1 MDVDVLRKFIE
12 QMIDMECGNSS
23 NGKILYKEKF
33 LCRGIIALREH
44 HYYYENAYRGSDV
57 PKIKGFITRT
67 HGQDFPVKIINEFI
81 KSQEGRP
88 AVERYSTEEL
98 GNLVIVGD
106 ICGDLGALLRII
118 YLNGIDANYLFLGNY
133 IGRGPRSFICVLVVY
148 SLMLINRRN
157 IILRGS
163 HEVRNDII
171 PIKPDVFRW
180 PLMITERTNPEDMM
194 SNFFFERKHDDPLLF
209 DISSMLDPRKTLE
222 GEELEK
228 AKAFYKSVEDLV
240 WKSFDYM
247 SVCAIVD
254 KTYFCSHGGIS
265 INLDFLKAL
274 DAIKKPFPIDEDID
288 YYQNQ
293 IMTKGD
299 GIRDESAVDIVT
311 EDALQIMWNEPTELE
326 NPTSSIIVNENR
338 EFGFYY
344 TNEQLDTFLKTNEF
358 TLVIH
363 SHHRVQGCEF
373 NTSRTDLTV
382 NSQSTH
388 YKHEECFMHID
399 WESYTG
405 NPDDPNHQDKAFVV
419 VSNDGSLNTV
429 VFARPAQNEDQD
441 KPFEMRINCLR

>member
-12 QMIDMECGNSS
+12 HMIDMECGNSS
-23 NGKILYKEKF
+23 NGKILYKEKM
-33 LCRGIIALREH
+33 LCRGIIALRVHGYH
-44 HYYYENAYRGSDV
+44 HENAYRGNDV
-57 PKIKGFITRT
+57 PRIRGFITRNN
-67 HGQDFPVKIINEFI
+67 GQDFPVKIINEFI

-133 IGRGPRSFICVLVVY
+133 IGRGPRSFLCVLVVY
-148 SLMLINRRN
+148 SLMIINRRN

-163 HEVRNDII
+163 HEVHNDII
-171 PIKPDVFRW
+171 PIKPDVVSW
-180 PLMITERTNPEDMM
+180 LSMATRTNGV
-194 SNFFFERKHDDPLLF
+194 FEREHDDPLLF

-228 AKAFYKSVEDLV
+228 TKAFYKSVEDLV

-247 SVCAIVD
+247 SLCAIVD
-254 KTYFCSHGGIS
+254 KKYFCSHGGIS

-274 DAIKKPFPIDEDID
+274 DTIKKPFPIDEDID
-288 YYQNQ
+288 YYQKQ

-373 NTSRTDLTV
+373 NPSRTDLTV

-388 YKHEECFMHID
+388 YKHEECFMHIGIC
-399 WESYTG
+399 SYKSDSYQG
-405 NPDDPNHQDKAFVV
+405 KPDDPDHQDKAFVV
-419 VSNDGSLNTV
+419 VSTDGSLNTV

-441 KPFEMRINCLR
+441 KPFIIRINGI